1 MQTKEICGECSA
13 RIVVL
18 PSKHLK
24 AEITWNETSNQTVSD
39 LDKKITEIKAVY
51 IAFVRFVRSNKYIVT
66 RHPSGGRNY
75 VYCLTKIHRYAD
87 NSKNIIE
94 YYIDIA
100 FILAGLKPLD
110 EIIVND

>member
-24 AEITWNETSNQTVSD
+24 AEITWNNSSNLKVLD
-39 LDKKITEIKAVY
+39 VDKKIAEIRAIY
-51 IAFVRFVRSNKYIVT
+51 IAFARFVRSNKYTVT
-66 RHPSGGRNY
+66 CHPSGGGNK
-75 VYCLTKIHRYAD
+75 VYHLTKEKVD
-87 NSKNIIE
+87 NNENIIE
-94 YYIDIA
+94 CYIDIA

-110 EIIVND
+110 EIIIGD